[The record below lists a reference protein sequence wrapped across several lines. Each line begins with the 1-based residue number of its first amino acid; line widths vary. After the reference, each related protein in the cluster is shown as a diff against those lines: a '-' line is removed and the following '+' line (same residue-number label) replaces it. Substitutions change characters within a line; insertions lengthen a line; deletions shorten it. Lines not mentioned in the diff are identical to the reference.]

1 MNLLAEIYIHP
12 LVLIVNILCI
22 IGLMALVR
30 MHSRQATIWQA
41 TSKALAKQAYD
52 QGRAD
57 EAKARILPLDE
68 RVSNAYHRGVRD
80 STREWIR
87 MIREKGLDV
96 RRTSDSEFEVFEK
109 EGSRLAT
116 LTLPHL
122 EKA

>member
-1 MNLLAEIYIHP
+1 MNLFAPINVYPIT
-12 LVLIVNILCI
+12 VAAFILIL
-22 IGLMALVR
+22 IGLLALVR

-41 TSKALAKQAYD
+41 TSRAVAKQAYD
-52 QGRAD
+52 KGRSD
-57 EAKARILPLDE
+57 EAKARSLPLDE

-109 EGSRLAT
+109 EGSRIAT
-116 LTLPHL
+116 LTLPHQQ
-122 EKA
+122 KA

>member
-1 MNLLAEIYIHP
+1 MNLLAPINVYPIT
-12 LVLIVNILCI
+12 VAAFILIL

-30 MHSRQATIWQA
+30 MHARQATIWQA
-41 TSKALAKQAYD
+41 TSKAVAKQAYD
-52 QGRAD
+52 KGRAD
-57 EAKARILPLDE
+57 EAKARSLPLDE